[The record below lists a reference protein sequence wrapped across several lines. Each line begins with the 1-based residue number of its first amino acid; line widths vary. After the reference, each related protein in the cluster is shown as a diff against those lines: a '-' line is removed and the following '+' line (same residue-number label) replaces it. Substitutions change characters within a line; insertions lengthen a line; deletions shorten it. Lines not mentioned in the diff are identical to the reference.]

1 MALKPYS
8 PIENSR
14 PTRVRSQSNGTFA
27 IRDAAYKGSFTIFL
41 AICVFLTDLSGITF
55 MIVELVTKFTFNI
68 YRLFQLLFW
77 NTILYLI
84 YLVARGESMLKWNT
98 ILKTKNTKLIL
109 KSSILKR
116 GDITEFSFFRELRWN
131 KSLPIMGTLYWRVS
145 CSEVTRTGT
154 GTSSSYTHHTLWT
167 EDLSPTSLSAGA
179 IAIQGSN
186 WVVLPNHL
194 PATLPARG
202 GNNQAYIESW
212 IEWQVQ
218 ISSQIT
224 DFDLSDSRF
233 VLTVE

>member
-1 MALKPYS
+1 MALQPYTPVEDPNPS
-8 PIENSR
+8 RINSQANGVIAANDFDSEVLIKFVKVVIIIVFSHLIF
-14 PTRVRSQSNGTFA
+14 RVFSNL
-27 IRDAAYKGSFTIFL
+27 SLIFNLLSIASILLLWGCLLL
-41 AICVFLTDLSGITF
+41 AFFSVFLQNKS
-55 MIVELVTKFTFNI
+55 
-68 YRLFQLLFW
+68 
-77 NTILYLI
+77 ILQWKT
-84 YLVARGESMLKWNT
+84 M
-98 ILKTKNTKLIL
+98 LKTKNTKLIL

-116 GDITEFSFFRELRWN
+116 GDITEFSFSRELRWN

-145 CSEVTRTGT
+145 CSEVTCTRGSTD
-154 GTSSSYTHHTLWT
+154 SYSHHILWT
-167 EDLSPTSLSAGA
+167 EDLSPTLLSAGA
-179 IAIQGSN
+179 NAVQGSN

-202 GNNQAYIESW
+202 GNNQNYTESW